1 MVLLQ
6 YVSLRSMIGVY
17 NEDPAEM
24 EVLKNVPIYG
34 EGYKGTGIYKIVERI
49 EFNSTGKVDDSF
61 IGINKSYWISDI
73 LEFMIYGV
81 DHFGSIQA
89 KIQRIE
95 QENQIIIIDPETM
108 NPELLEMVIDNLLH
122 PEDDE
127 SDEEEDQE

>member
-1 MVLLQ
+1 
-6 YVSLRSMIGVY
+6 
-17 NEDPAEM
+17 M

-95 QENQIIIIDPETM
+95 QENQIIIDPETM
-108 NPELLEMVIDNLLH
+108 NPELLETVIDNLLH